1 MCTNFSSTHQREWV
15 EAKLNKKL
23 PKDYPLDV
31 YPGYEA
37 PVLKARHGEIEDQIT
52 LARFGL
58 IPSWAKDAKIARH
71 TYNARSETVDQKP
84 SFKAAYRERR
94 FSVVLID
101 DFFEP
106 CYASA
111 QAIRHRIHIESGE
124 PFGIAGLW
132 ESWTPGPDH
141 AAIHSFTML
150 TLNADAH
157 PVMNKMHAPGEE
169 KRTPLV
175 LSVDQFEEW
184 LGASHTQAKAL
195 LTGARMPSLI
205 SAPAPRKKLSKAVLP
220 SSKSE
225 NTPPQASLFE

>member
-37 PVLKARHGEIEDQIT
+37 PVLKARHGEIEDQMT

-71 TYNARSETVDQKP
+71 TYNARSESVEQKP

-106 CYASA
+106 CYASG
-111 QAIRHRIHIESGE
+111 QAMRHRIHIESGA
-124 PFGIAGLW
+124 PFGVAGLW
-132 ESWTPGPDH
+132 ESWTPGPGH
-141 AAIHSFTML
+141 AVIHSFTML

-157 PVMNKMHAPGEE
+157 PVMNKMHAPGDE

-184 LGASHTQAKAL
+184 LVASHFEAQAL
-195 LTGARMPSLI
+195 LTGARMPTLI
-205 SAPAPRKKLSKAVLP
+205 SSPAPKIQTSKAVP
-220 SSKSE
+220 SSRKS
-225 NTPPQASLFE
+225 QHIRAQGSLFE